1 MTWYLKVQVKLN
13 SDMVFESTS

>member
-13 SDMVFESTS
+13 SDLVF